1 MDERAC
7 STSAEEIANVAV
19 RVNLA
24 GKGFE
29 GLVGTAWKETF
40 QVSCSPLLEAFAG
53 NMAGVSHEN
62 NRHNYITEG

>member
-7 STSAEEIANVAV
+7 STSAEEIAKVAV

-29 GLVGTAWKETF
+29 GLVGTAWKETLRN
-40 QVSCSPLLEAFAG
+40 CSPLLEAFAD
-53 NMAGVSHEN
+53 NMAGVTHEN